1 MTDKEPAPPRYLVRE
16 GGKGWM
22 VYDRQCKGPAM
33 VGTNPVVNLMRERAN
48 HIAQSLSRLNEL

>member
-1 MTDKEPAPPRYLVRE
+1 LVRE
-16 GGKGWM
+16 GCKGRM
-22 VYDRQCKGPAM
+22 VYDHQRKGPAM